1 MRRIGSSAVYTST
14 RYPHS
19 IRSGTSTMNKSDYLK
34 IIGIAVLTVMCLW
47 SAVSQFSLFS
57 FSTASSSSSSAKTV
71 SITTNYAVCDAV
83 AKNPLNTAELVTQ
96 CREQVGEA
104 FETSRSA
111 CNDYLT
117 ALNSCIKRASGSCR
131 GQATALESCV
141 DPFIIPT
148 VDTWAGIAKNGPPGP
163 PISSS

>member
-14 RYPHS
+14 RNPHS

-47 SAVSQFSLFS
+47 SAVSRFSLFS
-57 FSTASSSSSSAKTV
+57 FSTASSSSSAKTV
-71 SITTNYAVCDAV
+71 SIITNYAVCDAV
-83 AKNPLNTAELVTQ
+83 AKNPLNNAELVTQ

-104 FETSRSA
+104 FETSRSS
-111 CNDYLT
+111 CDNYLT

-141 DPFIIPT
+141 DAVITPT
-148 VDTWAGIAKNGPPGP
+148 IDTWVGIARNGPSN
-163 PISSS
+163 SSS